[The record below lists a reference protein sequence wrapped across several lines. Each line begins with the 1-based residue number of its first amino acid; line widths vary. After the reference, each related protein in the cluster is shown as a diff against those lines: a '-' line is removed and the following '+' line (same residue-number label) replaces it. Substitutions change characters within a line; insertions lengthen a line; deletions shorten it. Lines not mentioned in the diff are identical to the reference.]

1 VSLPALP
8 PAFASTRVE
17 VQRVAVHVLARRRH
31 ALTGRFGLRVA
42 PGGIAMPAAGPDH
55 EVLRTAG
62 SWLLRERTGP
72 AATTDALDL
81 RAASLADAAT
91 FAEVDLADGTFSV
104 GHDTPPTGAADAP
117 LAVDDASMAAL
128 AAWYAFG
135 AAALD
140 AVVAPDVDRLQPSVQ
155 QLWPEH
161 FDVGLDVHVGE
172 GRRANLG
179 ASPGDGPDGEPY
191 LYVGPW
197 GDERPGEP
205 GYWNAPFGA
214 ALGFEALRQQE
225 DPSARAAEFLRQ
237 GLARLVSGRTG

>member
-1 VSLPALP
+1 VSLPTLP
-8 PAFASTRVE
+8 PAFASTRVQ
-17 VQRVAVHVLARRRH
+17 VQRVAVHVVARRRH

-62 SWLLRERTGP
+62 PWLVRERTGA
-72 AATTDALDL
+72 AATTDAIDL
-81 RAASLADAAT
+81 RAASLADAAA
-91 FAEVDLADGTFSV
+91 FAEVDLGDGTFSV
-104 GHDTPPTGAADAP
+104 GQDTPPPGAVDAP
-117 LAVDDASMAAL
+117 LAVDDASVVAL

-135 AAALD
+135 ATVLD
-140 AVVAPDVDRLQPSVQ
+140 AVVTPDADRLQPSVQ

-161 FDVGLDVHVGE
+161 FDVGLDVDVGE

-205 GYWNAPFGA
+205 GYWNVPFGA
-214 ALGFEALRQQE
+214 ALGFEALRQDE
-225 DPSARAAEFLRQ
+225 DPPARAVEFLRQ

>member
-62 SWLLRERTGP
+62 SWLVRERTGP